1 MSWCTTNQIDAVTC
15 LAPEVPRKLKKPVE
29 AGKSPSTLRGVVA
42 AIKASRV
49 GEARLSV
56 DDSSLLSQFL
66 EGAQRVVPHCR
77 RPASPTWDLGQ
88 VLSALEQE
96 PFVPLESVSLQ

>member
-1 MSWCTTNQIDAVTC
+1 MLRYLQE
-15 LAPEVPRKLKKPVE
+15 LLE
-29 AGKSPSTLRGVVA
+29 AGKSPLTLRGVVA

-56 DDSSLLSQFL
+56 DDSSLLSQSL
-66 EGAQRVVPHCR
+66 KGAQRLVPRSR
-77 RPASPTWDLGQ
+77 RPASPTWDLCR

-96 PFVPLESVSLQ
+96 RFEPLEYVGLGYHSK